1 MHIPNHK
8 TLHAFLTTHSQANNA
23 FALLKGLTMWLRQG
37 KAKRAPERMN
47 LLIQTLQQDP
57 QLCQQTATVLC
68 RWLCS
73 LRLYPLFI
81 SAGIFSRDGF
91 SRELIDRLY
100 EKFNPSYKDPNALR
114 DVFLRLFIRASDRYW
129 LTAIPTKT
137 WLKLFHILRHHTPES
152 DRETAHRYLRREGFH
167 AIEMLSIWVAAE
179 ALEPNLIRL
188 DNKLLDRDSA
198 FVALKREVSMWLTA
212 KVKKQDFDDSH
223 LQVMLAQ
230 CRQQVEA
237 LRKKGTGAGAGSSMN
252 VAHLLQRLEQTFE
265 RLILLLNVFTGQ
277 TIKASCLLNVAGT
290 LAIASAE
297 QHSVSRL
304 WKSSVRML
312 SRSITQNTSGHGE
325 HYITRSKKEYMGM
338 VWSAAGGGVLIALM
352 ALLKIYLGRQLHNPL
367 MYGIVS
373 GLNYGLGFALIF
385 MLHFTVATK
394 QPAMTASRF
403 AAVVERNERGVAVN
417 MKLAQ
422 LLVDVVRSQI
432 AAVAG
437 NVIVAI
443 SVALLVGGGFWL
455 MQGQPILTAD
465 EVAYQ
470 LKSVNPFGATLW
482 YAAIAG
488 VWLFL
493 SGIISGFLDNRAD
506 YLNLRMRLQYHPV
519 WRKMLPEKWRIRL
532 ADYVHKNYGSLG
544 GNVCFGMLLGM
555 TAFAG
560 HALGLPLDIRHVAFS
575 SANVGYAAAS
585 GGVGV
590 WMFVQSVVFVL
601 LIGCVNLWVSFSLTL
616 AVALR
621 ARETKID
628 SWWSIWRCV
637 RDIVKARPLSLV
649 LPVNLPADDTTK
661 QEAQKY
667 SELK

>member
-1 MHIPNHK
+1 MLKPKNNH
-8 TLHAFLTTHSQANNA
+8 LHEFLTEKIAQQDA
-23 FALLKGLTMWLRQG
+23 FTLLKGLTIWLRQG
-37 KAKRAPERMN
+37 KAKRAPERIA
-47 LLIQTLQQDP
+47 LLIQILQNDTA
-57 QLCQQTATVLC
+57 LCQQTAILLC

-81 SAGIFSRDGF
+81 GAGIFSRDGF

-100 EKFNPSYKDPNALR
+100 EKFNPAYKDPHALR
-114 DVFLRLFIRASDRYW
+114 DVFLRLFIRASDRSW
-129 LTAIPTKT
+129 IEAVPPRT
-137 WLKLFHILRHHTPES
+137 WLKLFHLLRKNTPEN
-152 DRETAHRYLRREGFH
+152 DRETAQRYLHREGFH

-198 FVALKREVSMWLTA
+198 FVALKREVAMWLAA
-212 KVKKQDFDDSH
+212 KEHQQEFDDSH
-223 LQVMLAQ
+223 LHVMLGQ
-230 CRQQVEA
+230 CRRQVES
-237 LRKKGTGAGAGSSMN
+237 LRKKGAGVGAGSSMN
-252 VAHLLQRLEQTFE
+252 VAHLLQRLDQTFD
-265 RLILLLNVFTGQ
+265 RMILLFRVFSRQ
-277 TIKASCLLNVAGT
+277 KPSAKCLLQLVGT
-290 LAIASAE
+290 LANASAE

-304 WKSSVRML
+304 WKSSVGML

-325 HYITRSKKEYMGM
+325 HYITRNKKEYMGM

-352 ALLKIYLGRQLHNPL
+352 ALLKIYLGRQIDNPL
-367 MYGIVS
+367 MYGIAS

-394 QPAMTASRF
+394 QPAMTASLF
-403 AAVVERNERGVAVN
+403 AKVVERNDKGTAVN

-422 LLVDVVRSQI
+422 LLVDVARSQM

-437 NVIVAI
+437 NVLVAI
-443 SVALLVGGGFWL
+443 SVAMLVGAGFWL
-455 MQGQPILTAD
+455 TQKTPILTAE

-482 YAAIAG
+482 YATIAG

-506 YLNLRMRLQYHPV
+506 YLNLRMRLRHHPIL
-519 WRKMLPEKWRIRL
+519 RRMLPEKWRGKM
-532 ADYVHKNYGSLG
+532 ADYIHKNYGSLG
-544 GNVCFGMLLGM
+544 GNICFGMLLGM
-555 TAFAG
+555 TGFVG

-575 SANVGYAAAS
+575 SANIGYAVAS

-590 WMFVQSVVFVL
+590 WLFIQSIVFVL
-601 LIGCVNLWVSFSLTL
+601 MIGCVNLWVSFSLTL

-621 ARETKID
+621 SRETKIG
-628 SWWSIWRCV
+628 SWLAIWRCV
-637 RDIVKARPLSLV
+637 RDIVQARPLSLI
-649 LPVNLPADDTTK
+649 LPIGLATDEANETPKEITK
-661 QEAQKY
+661 
-667 SELK
+667 